1 MPPAHD
7 HDSASS
13 PSVWVRRTMTL
24 TLAGVGAALL
34 VAVTT
39 AAITLVGAIGGPQPA
54 QATAQASLAAQR
66 AAANQRWASAACTNI
81 LDWKN
86 EIHRDGSSLSLGLDP
101 MTRVRDAIAATT
113 RMLNRFDALGLPPS
127 AQTPAGR
134 AAAAQFDADVEPR
147 LRALEGTAA
156 SVTAG
161 NLAAIGTLVSELGAD
176 SAVPAEAVSGL
187 RRLLSVDL
195 GLSLVETRAC
205 RQLVGI
211 PV

>member
-1 MPPAHD
+1 MPQVRD
-7 HDSASS
+7 HDSS
-13 PSVWVRRTMTL
+13 PSVWARRTLTL
-24 TLAGVGAALL
+24 ILAGVGAALL

-39 AAITLVGAIGGPQPA
+39 AAITLVGAVGGTQPA
-54 QATAQASLAAQR
+54 QATAQTSLAARR
-66 AAANQRWASAACTNI
+66 AAANRRWAAAACTSI

-86 EIHRDGSSLSLGLDP
+86 EIHRDGTSLSLGLDP
-101 MTRVRDAIAATT
+101 MTRVRDAITATT

-161 NLAAIGTLVSELGAD
+161 NLAAIGTLVTQVTSD
-176 SAVPAEAVSGL
+176 SAIPTEVVSGL
-187 RRLLSVDL
+187 RRLMSVDL